1 MKNRKELGV
10 ERLLEVEGIEHKK
23 KEVESPLQR
32 SLERVGAHVSQ
43 ALVSKRQQGKPR
55 VAHLPLVRYQVLEA

>member
-10 ERLLEVEGIEHKK
+10 ERLLEVGGIGHKK
-23 KEVESPLQR
+23 KEVKSPHQR
-32 SLERVGAHVSQ
+32 SLERVGAHVSR
-43 ALVSKRQQGKPR
+43 ALVAKRQKGEPR